1 MREVRLAPEA
11 MGDLA
16 DIRRYTIKRWGA
28 DRARAYL
35 GGLGIL
41 FKQIANGVARTRP
54 ADEIRLGY
62 RRIRYRSH
70 VVFLVED
77 DASIRV
83 MRVLHARMHF
93 EARL

>member
-1 MREVRLAPEA
+1 MREIRLAPEA
-11 MGDLA
+11 LGDLA
-16 DIRRYTIKRWGA
+16 DIRRHTIKRWGA

-41 FKQIANGVARTRP
+41 FDQIAKGVARARP
-54 ADEIRLGY
+54 ADEIRPSY

-70 VVFLVED
+70 IVFLIED

-83 MRVLHARMHF
+83 IRILHARMDFKAH
-93 EARL
+93 L